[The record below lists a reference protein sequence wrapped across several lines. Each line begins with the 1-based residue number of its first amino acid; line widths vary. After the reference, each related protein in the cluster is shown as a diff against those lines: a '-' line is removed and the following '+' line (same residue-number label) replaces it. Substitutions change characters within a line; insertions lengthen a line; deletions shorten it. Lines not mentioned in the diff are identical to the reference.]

1 MKYQLQITGLPEL
14 AADLDV
20 PLIVFDGD
28 RSVAFVSTAISD
40 DMGLSLRSLDDFLD
54 LVTGDRPGRESLEAK
69 FQRLT
74 KTGELFRALTTGDPD
89 GDNSHTFEIR
99 ATRFKNS
106 GPLYYTAVRLQDL
119 SQEGIPVIELEELQ
133 RQATV
138 GHVATGVAHEFNNIL
153 TALLGWTQLARRT
166 VNGNTQASSALETI
180 ESNTRRAK
188 QIASQLLDIAK
199 PGNDS
204 DQVFSPL
211 ETAQEALRLLA
222 WDLKAS
228 HITVTSELTSRAACL
243 GNATK
248 MLQVFVNIIRNAM
261 DATPPGGSRQVSV
274 TDDDDHIRIVFSD
287 SGNGIPAGDLD
298 KLFTPYFSTKTR
310 RGDRTGGTG
319 LGLAICKRIVESHC
333 GTITVSSQIPG
344 GTAFTVSLPATD
356 EQMPL
361 TRKEEEV
368 SSTIPPG
375 IAVLVVDDDPDI
387 CEMIR
392 TAFSLRGA
400 HVESAVS
407 GEDALEI
414 ARREQF
420 HAAFVDFSMT
430 GLSGHDLGRALAQ
443 AQPSMPIVFM
453 SGLEIPNEENP
464 YYADFLKKPFDLHE
478 IQCKLREI
486 IDVDRNSSSS

>member
-1 MKYQLQITGLPEL
+1 MKYKSPIADLPEL
-14 AADLDV
+14 
-20 PLIVFDGD
+20 
-28 RSVAFVSTAISD
+28 TA
-40 DMGLSLRSLDDFLD
+40 
-54 LVTGDRPGRESLEAK
+54 
-69 FQRLT
+69 
-74 KTGELFRALTTGDPD
+74 
-89 GDNSHTFEIR
+89 
-99 ATRFKNS
+99 
-106 GPLYYTAVRLQDL
+106 
-119 SQEGIPVIELEELQ
+119 ELEELQ

-166 VNGNTQASSALETI
+166 VNGNAQASSALETI
-180 ESNTRRAK
+180 ENNTKRAK

-204 DQVFSPL
+204 NQVFSPV
-211 ETAQEALRLLA
+211 ETVQEALQLLA

-243 GNATK
+243 GNSAR

-261 DATPPGGSRQVSV
+261 DATPTGGSLEVSV
-274 TDDDDHIRIVFSD
+274 TDDNDRIRTVFSD
-287 SGNGIPAGDLD
+287 SGSGIPADDMD

-310 RGDRTGGTG
+310 SGDRTGGTG
-319 LGLAICKRIVESHC
+319 LGLAICKKIVESHC
-333 GTITVSSQIPG
+333 GTITVSSKMPG

-356 EQMPL
+356 KQLPKK
-361 TRKEEEV
+361 REEEE
-368 SSTIPPG
+368 SRSTIPPG
-375 IAVLVVDDDPDI
+375 ITVMVVDDDPDI

-392 TAFSLRGA
+392 TAFTLRGV
-400 HVESAVS
+400 HVETAVS
-407 GEDALEI
+407 GEDAL
-414 ARREQF
+414 AFTRRKQF

-453 SGLEIPNEENP
+453 SGLEIPNEEKP

-486 IDVDRNSSSS
+486 IDIDRNSRSS

>member
-1 MKYQLQITGLPEL
+1 MKYKLPIADLPEL
-14 AADLDV
+14 
-20 PLIVFDGD
+20 
-28 RSVAFVSTAISD
+28 TA
-40 DMGLSLRSLDDFLD
+40 
-54 LVTGDRPGRESLEAK
+54 
-69 FQRLT
+69 
-74 KTGELFRALTTGDPD
+74 
-89 GDNSHTFEIR
+89 
-99 ATRFKNS
+99 
-106 GPLYYTAVRLQDL
+106 
-119 SQEGIPVIELEELQ
+119 ELEELQ

-204 DQVFSPL
+204 NKVFSPV
-211 ETAQEALRLLA
+211 ETVQEALQLLA

-228 HITVTSELTSRAACL
+228 HITITSELTSRAACL
-243 GNATK
+243 GNAAK

-261 DATPPGGSRQVSV
+261 DATPAGGAIQVSV
-274 TDDDDHIRIVFSD
+274 TDDNDHILIVFSD
-287 SGNGIPAGDLD
+287 NGSGIAADDMD

-310 RGDRTGGTG
+310 SGDRPGGTG
-319 LGLAICKRIVESHC
+319 LGLAICKRIVENHS
-333 GTITVSSQIPG
+333 GTITVSSQTPG
-344 GTAFTVSLPATD
+344 GTAFTVSLPTTD

-361 TRKEEEV
+361 EPSGEETP
-368 SSTIPPG
+368 SSIPPG
-375 IAVLVVDDDPDI
+375 ISVLVVDDDPDI
-387 CEMIR
+387 CEMIH
-392 TAFSLRGA
+392 TAFTLRGA
-400 HVESAVS
+400 HVESAVN

-414 ARREQF
+414 TRREQF

-443 AQPSMPIVFM
+443 AQPSMPIIFM
-453 SGLEIPNEENP
+453 SGVEIPNEEKP

-486 IDVDRNSSSS
+486 IDVDRN

>member
-1 MKYQLQITGLPEL
+1 MTGLPGL
-14 AADLDV
+14 AAELDV

-28 RSVAFVSTAISD
+28 WSVAFVSRAVREDI
-40 DMGLSLRSLDDFLD
+40 GLNPRSLDDFLD
-54 LVTGDRPGRESLEAK
+54 LVTVDRPGRESLEAK
-69 FQRLT
+69 FHRLT
-74 KTGELFRALTTGDPD
+74 ETGEAFRALTTTDPD
-89 GDNSHTFEIR
+89 GDNSHTFEVR

-119 SQEGIPVIELEELQ
+119 SKERMSVVELEELQ

-153 TALLGWTQLARRT
+153 TALLGWTQLAKRT
-166 VNGNTQASSALETI
+166 VNGNTQASCALETI

-188 QIASQLLDIAK
+188 QISSQLLDIAK

-211 ETAQEALRLLA
+211 ETANEALRLLA

-228 HITVTSELTSRAACL
+228 HITITSELTSRAACL
-243 GNATK
+243 GNAAK
-248 MLQVFVNIIRNAM
+248 MLQVFVNLIRNAM
-261 DATPPGGSRQVSV
+261 DATPAGGSLQVSV

-287 SGNGIPAGDLD
+287 SGSGIPADNMG

-310 RGDRTGGTG
+310 RGDGTGGTG
-319 LGLAICKRIVESHC
+319 LGLTICRRIVESHC
-333 GTITVSSQIPG
+333 GTIAVSSQIPG

-356 EQMPL
+356 EHMPL
-361 TRKEEEV
+361 KRKDEEV

-392 TAFSLRGA
+392 TAFTLRGA

-414 ARREQF
+414 TRREQF
-420 HAAFVDFSMT
+420 HAAFVDFSMM

-453 SGLEIPNEENP
+453 SGVEIPNEEKP

-478 IQCKLREI
+478 LQCKLREI
-486 IDVDRNSSSS
+486 LDVDRNSRSR